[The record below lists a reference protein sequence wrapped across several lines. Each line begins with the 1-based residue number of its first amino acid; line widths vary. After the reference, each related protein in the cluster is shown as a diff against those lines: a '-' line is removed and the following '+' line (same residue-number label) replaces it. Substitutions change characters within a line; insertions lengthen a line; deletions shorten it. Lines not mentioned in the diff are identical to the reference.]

1 MIASIAFRNFKA
13 LRNARIQ
20 LERFNLVIGPNGSG
34 KSSLI
39 ESLMRLRTL
48 ARLPLSDL
56 PVALERH
63 GVGPEVS
70 FHFFPPF
77 DGWEAV
83 MMCATEHHCD
93 LLQAIPL
100 PAGGGIEDW
109 PTLRER
115 LLRIRRYEFDHTA
128 IGRPSLLKDGHELSI
143 DGGNLAAV
151 LARWQDS
158 APAAFNGWRSDVL
171 RTLPEYDD
179 IGVIKSAGGRA
190 SLRFSLVDHGESI
203 TGEELSQGSL
213 YALAI
218 FALACDPDPPAMVCI
233 EELDRGLHPRLLRE
247 ARDALYRLSYPETAG
262 LSRAPVQVIATTY
275 SPYLL
280 DLFRDH
286 PEEVVIA
293 QKHGRVA
300 HFTRLCERSDLGELM
315 AGASLGDL
323 WYSGILGGV
332 PDEAGGGSSPKAEPA
347 KP

>member
-1 MIASIAFRNFKA
+1 VIASIAFRNFKA

-56 PVALERH
+56 PVEHERH

-70 FHFFPPF
+70 FRFFPPF
-77 DGWEAV
+77 DGWEAL
-83 MMCATEHHCD
+83 MLCATEQQCD

-100 PAGGGIEDW
+100 PAGGGIDGW
-109 PTLRER
+109 PALRER
-115 LLRIRRYEFDHTA
+115 LLRIRRYEFDHAA
-128 IGRPSLLKDGHELSI
+128 IGRPSLLKDGEELSTN
-143 DGGNLAAV
+143 GGNLAAV

-158 APAAFNGWRSDVL
+158 VPTAFSAWRSDVL

-179 IGVIKSAGGRA
+179 ICVLRSPEGRA
-190 SLRFSLVDHGESI
+190 SLRLNLVDEGEAI
-203 TGEELSQGSL
+203 QGEDLSQGSL

-218 FALACDPDPPAMVCI
+218 FALACDPKPPALVCI
-233 EELDRGLHPRLLRE
+233 EELDRGLHPRLLRD

-262 LSRAPVQVIATTY
+262 LGHAPVQVIATTY

-286 PEEVVIA
+286 PEEVVVA

-300 HFTRLCERSDLGELM
+300 HFTRLGDRTDLRELM
-315 AGASLGDL
+315 EGASLGDL

-332 PDEAGGGSSPKAEPA
+332 PDGAGGAISPKAEPDT
-347 KP
+347 P